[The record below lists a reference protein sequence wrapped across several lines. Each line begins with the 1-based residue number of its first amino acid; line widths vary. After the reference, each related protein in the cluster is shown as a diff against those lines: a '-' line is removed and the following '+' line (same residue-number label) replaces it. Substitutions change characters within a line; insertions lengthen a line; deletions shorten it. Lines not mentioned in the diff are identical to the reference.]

1 MTHPSSDAPVVIL
14 GAGIGG
20 LTAALTLAR
29 AGYRVDLFERTERLL
44 EVGAGLQLSPN
55 ALRVLDG
62 FGLLPALK
70 ARSGE
75 PATVRIR
82 SARNGRDL
90 ARVPLGPVARE
101 RYGLPYLVLH
111 RADLQ
116 QVLVQAVRETAAI
129 RLTLG
134 AELGPVQEAGDG
146 LDIQVITPEGDRQL
160 RAAALIGADGV
171 RSHVRQQI
179 MGGPKPSFS
188 GRTAYRATLPADE
201 VPDELMTETGL
212 WLGPRAHLVHY
223 PVRAGREFNIV
234 ALVEEDWTST
244 GWSEPA
250 DRDRLL
256 ARFADW
262 PSDIRAVLSR
272 PDGWLRWAL
281 CAVDAGT
288 PWVKGRIALLGDACH
303 AMLPFAAQG
312 AAMAIE
318 DAAVLGRVL
327 QGARDIP
334 AALARYQQLRQPR
347 TAQVQQAAATN
358 ASIYHLGWPA
368 CLARDAVLRASSP
381 ERLLK
386 RMDWI
391 YAWRDSAPA

>member
-1 MTHPSSDAPVVIL
+1 MTHPIPALPVAVV

-20 LTAALTLAR
+20 LTAALCLAR
-29 AGYRVDLFERTERLL
+29 AGYRVELIERTERLA

-55 ALRVLDG
+55 ALRVLAG
-62 FGLLPALK
+62 LGLLPEIEAK
-70 ARSGE
+70 AAE

-116 QVLVQAVRETAAI
+116 KVLLDAVSNTATI
-129 RLTLG
+129 TLTLG
-134 AELGPVQEAGDG
+134 ASLGEVADTGTGIEAGIITADG
-146 LDIQVITPEGDRQL
+146 ARRIS
-160 RAAALIGADGV
+160 ACALIGADGV
-171 RSHVRQQI
+171 RSEVRQRV
-179 MGGPKPSFS
+179 MKGPEARFS
-188 GRTAYRATLPADE
+188 GRTAYRASLPANM
-201 VPDELMTETGL
+201 VADELMTETGL
-212 WLGPRAHLVHY
+212 WLGTKAHLVHY
-223 PVRAGREFNIV
+223 PVRSGREFNLV
-234 ALVEEDWTST
+234 ALVEENWDAD

-250 DRDRLL
+250 DRDALL
-256 ARFADW
+256 SRFADW
-262 PSDIRAVLSR
+262 PAEIRAVMEI
-272 PDGWLRWAL
+272 PDMWLRWAL

-288 PWVKGRIALLGDACH
+288 PWAKGRIALLGDAAH

-318 DAAVLGRVL
+318 DAAVLGRL
-327 QGARDIP
+327 MQGAKDIP
-334 AALARYQQLRQPR
+334 AALAAYQRQRQPR
-347 TAQVQQAAATN
+347 AAHVQEAASTN
-358 ASIYHLGWPA
+358 ATIYHMSWPA
-368 CLARDAVLRASSP
+368 SLARDAVLKASSP

-391 YAWRDSAPA
+391 YGWRDSSTA